1 MPLRLRSGA
10 LRSGLGLASRRAGGR
25 AALLGSDEA
34 WCFNLVA
41 HGEAVEVEEARAV
54 LLEVGVGTRLA
65 RRVEERA
72 ARRARRVGRHR
83 VEDGVVR
90 ERGVLEVEREG

>member
-72 ARRARRVGRHR
+72 ARRVGRHR